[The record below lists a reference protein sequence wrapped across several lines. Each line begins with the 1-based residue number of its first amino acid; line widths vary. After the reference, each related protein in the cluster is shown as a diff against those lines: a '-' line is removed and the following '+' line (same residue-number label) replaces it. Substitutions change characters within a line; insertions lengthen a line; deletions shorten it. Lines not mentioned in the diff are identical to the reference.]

1 MPGSLIL
8 TESQIKTLESDLD
21 NAFEMTIDM
30 LDQMDNLL
38 SLQSKGESS
47 IFQISPCEKWSLSI

>member
-1 MPGSLIL
+1 MPGGLML

-38 SLQSKGESS
+38 CLQSNG
-47 IFQISPCEKWSLSI
+47 

>member
-1 MPGSLIL
+1 ML

-38 SLQSKGESS
+38 CLQSNG
-47 IFQISPCEKWSLSI
+47 